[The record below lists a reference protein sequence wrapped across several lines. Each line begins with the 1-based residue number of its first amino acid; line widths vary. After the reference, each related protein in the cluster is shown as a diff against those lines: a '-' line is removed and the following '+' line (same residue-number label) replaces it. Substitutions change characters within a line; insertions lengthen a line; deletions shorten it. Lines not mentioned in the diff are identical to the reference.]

1 MAQCSQT
8 FRRGLT
14 CDGLKVKETDT
25 VRRMM
30 SSSGCQP
37 ILSKVL
43 PLIRLYEGV
52 NKNEGNRRDVPTS
65 RLGLR
70 HSVDLKVSFAR

>member
-1 MAQCSQT
+1 MAQCWQT
-8 FRRGLT
+8 SRTGLT
-14 CDGLKVKETDT
+14 RDGPKLKETGT
-25 VRRMM
+25 VRRMT
-30 SSSGCQP
+30 SRSGCQTT
-37 ILSKVL
+37 LSKVL

-65 RLGLR
+65 GLGLR